1 MQKKGYVLSKRKL
14 LSLDAR
20 LIQIQTIDE
29 LPKKGCVFV
38 VFDFDDDITCDAVIA
53 LRQNAIYRYC
63 PFFSW
68 DVVPDVC
75 QPLLD
80 GAFEETAY
88 KKAEEIQ
95 ARILSCER
103 NDGKHP
109 ERQDSSVFICRYLF
123 VRDGMQLLPE
133 LTYHNQ
139 YGFSYPLLAAL
150 TAEGNANEHWY
161 VLNSLV
167 KRGYLESKKTI
178 NELQICPGCEGG
190 GY

>member
-139 YGFSYPLLAAL
+139 YGFSLFECFCFKPERRFSTAFLSISIRASLAYDPICGVKM
-150 TAEGNANEHWY
+150 T
-161 VLNSLV
+161 LV
-167 KRGYLESKKTI
+167 SFVNG
-178 NELQICPGCEGG
+178 P
-190 GY
+190 